1 MKKYSFF
8 DYLKKKQEFE
18 QARRAGQK
26 FLDSDQDRLTDFEE
40 INLYGTDP
48 HNPDSDF
55 DGVSDGDEVMANRNP
70 LGAGKLRDLFVPC
83 AQNDYAPEILRP
95 RRIAFHVVSLLA
107 IKLILM
113 SFIIFYP
120 LSAWLSPDISLNEAR
135 KVIDLTNELRKKL
148 KLEVLVENSRLTQAA
163 WQKTQDMLINQYFA
177 HLNPSGQDL
186 SYWIN
191 KNGYKYSIIGENLAM
206 GYVTAKDVV
215 TAWSK
220 SPTHYRNIVDRN
232 FKETGVAIGDGRF
245 KEVDTVFMVQYF
257 GRPALVKNSSAK
269 AAAAPSKRTIAKKNA
284 RQLASAAKSVKGDR
298 AYSIESAE
306 INKFKTGTISIKK
319 DAFSKTATIKTE
331 VVLPAETIAATVII
345 NNRELE
351 LTKSST
357 EDYWSGVALISS
369 DEEKEI
375 FSPLVPATL
384 LTEDNLGQ
392 QNIYQLDWNEIK
404 PIKTSIWE
412 KYFLFKRNPTNNM
425 LPILIFGNFYFKIL
439 FVVFSLAAILNIVV
453 KIKKQKLE
461 LILGSFGII
470 VLLAIFIL
478 F

>member
-8 DYLKKKQEFE
+8 DYLNKKQKFE

-26 FLDSDQDRLTDFEE
+26 FLDSDKDNLTDFEE

-48 HNPDSDF
+48 HNPDSDL
-55 DGVSDGDEVMANRNP
+55 DGVSDGDEVMMNRNP
-70 LGAGKLRDLFVPC
+70 LGAGSLRDLFIPC
-83 AQNDYAPEILRP
+83 AQNDYSPAILKP
-95 RRIAFHVVSLLA
+95 RRIIFHAFSLLA
-107 IKLILM
+107 IKLVLM
-113 SFIIFYP
+113 LFIIFYP

-135 KVIDLTNELRKKL
+135 KVINLTNELRKKL
-148 KLEVLVENSRLTQAA
+148 KLEILVENGRLTQAA

-177 HLNPSGQDL
+177 HLNPAGQDL

-191 KNGYKYSIIGENLAM
+191 KNGYKYSVIGENLAM
-206 GYVTAKDVV
+206 GYTTAEDVV
-215 TAWSK
+215 AAWSK

-232 FKETGVAIGDGRF
+232 FKETGVAISDGRF
-245 KEVDTVFMVQYF
+245 KDADTVFMVQYF
-257 GRPALVKNSSAK
+257 GRPTLVKNNSAK
-269 AAAAPSKRTIAKKNA
+269 AIAVSSRSAVAKKNA
-284 RQLASAAKSVKGDR
+284 LQLASAAKSVKGDR
-298 AYSIESAE
+298 AYSIEPTE

-319 DAFSKTATIKTE
+319 DVLGKTDTIKTE
-331 VVLPAETIAATVII
+331 VSLPAETIAATAII
-345 NNRELE
+345 NNKELE
-351 LTKSST
+351 LTKSAT
-357 EDYWSGVALISS
+357 ENYWSGVALISA

-392 QNIYQLDWNEIK
+392 QNVYQLDWDEIK

-412 KYFLFKRNPTNNM
+412 KYFLFKRSPSNSM
-425 LPILIFGNFYFKIL
+425 LPILIFGNLYFKIL
-439 FVVFSLAAILNIVV
+439 LVLFSLAAILNIVI

-461 LILGSFGII
+461 LIIGSFGII
-470 VLLAIFIL
+470 GLLTAFIL